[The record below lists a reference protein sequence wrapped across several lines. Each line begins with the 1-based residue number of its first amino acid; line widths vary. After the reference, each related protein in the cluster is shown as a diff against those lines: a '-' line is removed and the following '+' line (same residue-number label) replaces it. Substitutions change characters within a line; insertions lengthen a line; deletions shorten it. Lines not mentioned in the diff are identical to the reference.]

1 MPPLWTEKYSPR
13 SLTEVIGNREAKTQF
28 VQWLESWVSGKGRR
42 WALLI
47 GPPGT
52 GKTALVYA
60 YAKEKGW
67 EVVEVNNENFGTS
80 ITIEKL
86 RELASTPFS
95 LFGSGKK
102 LLLAES
108 IEAIQQP
115 RSERRDAMS
124 LFFEILLVSK
134 VPVVFTANDQDALY
148 SSRKLYPL
156 RQESVC
162 LKISFSRLR
171 RDSVLLRL
179 RQICENEGVR
189 AHQRALETIAENSNG
204 DLRAAINDL
213 QAVCTRE
220 TLTESDV
227 EKVATRDTT
236 VYAYQTILNILTA
249 KSAYLA
255 RDALSSSSLDDQS
268 VFAWLVEN
276 IPAYQKPLDT
286 VYGSCELLSRA
297 SVYGFIAHRLNRYEL
312 SKYMADLMCY
322 APQLLGEGRYRKL
335 AFPARMRFLSKSR
348 ESRLRRDRIAT
359 VLRAYLHTSK
369 GEALRS
375 AVFFARFL
383 LRNPEARRKFE
394 VRFGEDFVS
403 DLEAVAQSE

>member
-1 MPPLWTEKYSPR
+1 
-13 SLTEVIGNREAKTQF
+13 
-28 VQWLESWVSGKGRR
+28 
-42 WALLI
+42 
-47 GPPGT
+47 
-52 GKTALVYA
+52 
-60 YAKEKGW
+60 
-67 EVVEVNNENFGTS
+67 
-80 ITIEKL
+80 
-86 RELASTPFS
+86 
-95 LFGSGKK
+95 
-102 LLLAES
+102 
-108 IEAIQQP
+108 
-115 RSERRDAMS
+115 
-124 LFFEILLVSK
+124 
-134 VPVVFTANDQDALY
+134 
-148 SSRKLYPL
+148 
-156 RQESVC
+156 
-162 LKISFSRLR
+162 
-171 RDSVLLRL
+171 VLLRL

-335 AFPARMRFLSKSR
+335 AFPARMRFLSTSR

-383 LRNPEARRKFE
+383 LRNPESRRKFE